1 MRSLGHT
8 AVLNILVTLT
18 VLFTTTGCAANTA
31 PPADNNPPSPSHTAA
46 VEDIAEAVFR
56 YQFDHNA
63 SALQKKAETYCLS
76 LPGETM
82 PSAEFLRRFQ
92 DNHPPVAAANQ
103 CERKGVKNLFLRVQK
118 LDWHGDNEVWVR
130 GGYWE
135 GNLSSS
141 VEMFRVV
148 NEKGKWVV
156 KGARMEAIS

>member
-1 MRSLGHT
+1 M
-8 AVLNILVTLT
+8 I
-18 VLFTTTGCAANTA
+18 GCASDPA
-31 PPADNNPPSPSHTAA
+31 PVVPQTTSPSRTAA
-46 VEDIAEAVFR
+46 VDDIAEAVFR

-63 SALQKKAETYCLS
+63 SALQKSAETYCLS

-92 DNHPPVAAANQ
+92 GNHPPVAAANQ
-103 CERKGVKNLFLRVQK
+103 CERKGVKNLFFRVQK

-141 VEMFRVV
+141 VEMYRVV
-148 NEKGKWVV
+148 NQNGKWIV

>member
-1 MRSLGHT
+1 MRSSGHLAILFVLVIL
-8 AVLNILVTLT
+8 AVLS
-18 VLFTTTGCAANTA
+18 TTTGCAANAA
-31 PPADNNPPSPSHTAA
+31 PPAESNAASPSRTAA

-63 SALQKKAETYCLS
+63 SAIQKSAETYCLS

-92 DNHPPVAAANQ
+92 GNHPPVAAANQ
-103 CERKGVKNLFLRVQK
+103 CERKGVKNLFFRVQK

-148 NEKGKWVV
+148 NQNGKWIV

>member
-1 MRSLGHT
+1 MRRSSHFF
-8 AVLNILVTLT
+8 VLFVLVILA
-18 VLFTTTGCAANTA
+18 VLFTTAGCAANTA
-31 PPADNNPPSPSHTAA
+31 PPAENSSASPSRTAA

-82 PSAEFLRRFQ
+82 PSAELLRRFAG
-92 DNHPPVAAANQ
+92 NHPPVAAANQ
-103 CERKGVKNLFLRVQK
+103 CERKGVKNLFFRVQK

-135 GNLSSS
+135 GNLNSS

-148 NEKGKWVV
+148 NQNGKWVV